1 MSGVSAEQVRALIIS
16 RLESSILAAGRKL
29 ADLPDDLDLLTEGII
44 DSVDIV
50 ELISTV
56 EQTFGIVIDF
66 SELDPEQLTVLG
78 SFCRYVAD
86 RSQTSTANKHADQP

>member
-1 MSGVSAEQVRALIIS
+1 MTVVSAEQVRALVVS
-16 RLESSILAAGRKL
+16 RLENSILAAGREL
-29 ADLPDDLDLLTEGII
+29 DDLPDDLDLLTEGII

-78 SFCRYVAD
+78 SFCRYIAD
-86 RSQTSTANKHADQP
+86 RSQTPTDNKHPDQP